1 MNPKILAALQKFP
14 IFLKKKGKGIFCSVM
29 RFLVYAVYAL
39 VAGGA
44 DAFSAAGSVATGLSA
59 RSRSGIIT
67 LHASQHPSAARRV
80 MLAGAS
86 LAGLA
91 QLAAPKAAMAIDFR
105 KMITGEEGASRAM
118 RVCSFRLARDR
129 PACASLLWSDRG
141 RRSCGA
147 TEGVRTH

>member
-1 MNPKILAALQKFP
+1 MR
-14 IFLKKKGKGIFCSVM
+14 GK
-29 RFLVYAVYAL
+29 FLVYAVYAL